1 MDELL
6 ILEDWIQSQ
15 PRNDDLRNFII
26 TCRPERS
33 RELLIFPRPTAG
45 KLTQDE
51 FDIAH
56 LRNMEVIR
64 RVNTW
69 KAIAK
74 VVKQLEDKTG
84 IAQPV
89 ELIALNF
96 GAWETQ
102 LSKDPWADDSHAHIH
117 VVLTKEAA
125 IAAGKVP
132 EMAPFKGRIA
142 DPISYLTKDCNQLEL
157 HRLMAGEIGTF
168 CGEVGTLR
176 NDMGSM
182 RGEMGT
188 LRGEMGAMRSEMGA
202 MRSEMGAMRSEMGAM
217 RDEMRTLREE
227 VSTISTRL
235 TSLETTI
242 AFMGTTLV
250 AILERLPAPVTQA
263 PTSHGQ

>member
-1 MDELL
+1 VYCRANATRRDGNVTRCGWYVLEELL
-6 ILEDWIQSQ
+6 VLEGWIQSQ
-15 PRNDDLRNFII
+15 PRNDDLHNFII

-45 KLTQDE
+45 NLAQYK
-51 FDIAH
+51 FDITH

-74 VVKQLEDKTG
+74 VVKQLENKTG

-102 LSKDPWADDSHAHIH
+102 LSKDPEADDCHAHIH

-132 EMAPFKGRIA
+132 EMAPFKGREA
-142 DPISYLTKDCNQLEL
+142 DPVSYLSKDCDQLEL
-157 HRLMAGEIGTF
+157 HRLVADEM
-168 CGEVGTLR
+168 GTLR
-176 NDMGSM
+176 DDMGTM

-188 LRGEMGAMRSEMGA
+188 LR
-202 MRSEMGAMRSEMGAM
+202 
-217 RDEMRTLREE
+217 DEVRTLRED
-227 VSTISTRL
+227 VSTRFTSLETRF
-235 TSLETTI
+235 TSLETTL
-242 AFMGTTLV
+242 AVREDRFTSVETTL
-250 AILERLPAPVTQA
+250 AEILARLPAPATQA
-263 PTSHGQ
+263 ATSHGQ

>member
-168 CGEVGTLR
+168 RGEVGPLR
-176 NDMGSM
+176 DDMGTM

-188 LRGEMGAMRSEMGA
+188 LRGEMGAL
-202 MRSEMGAMRSEMGAM
+202 
-217 RDEMRTLREE
+217 RDEMRTLQEE
-227 VSTISTRL
+227 FSTRF
-235 TSLETTI
+235 TRLET
-242 AFMGTTLV
+242 
-250 AILERLPAPVTQA
+250 ILAEILARLPAPATQA